1 MEETKNIAKIEPE
14 ELNRWIGERKD
25 FILIDTLLDEQF
37 QKRHLP
43 GARNACVFQV
53 NFSDQVAALVPD
65 KNRYIVLYGYSGKTM
80 DAVAAAEKL
89 KRLGYK
95 NVYALEGGL
104 TGWKEAD
111 YRLEGAHPDEVDT
124 LEESG
129 LPENGTYPVDL
140 EQSVIEWIGRNPNTK
155 HYGTLGFSKG
165 EITVKDGE
173 VGGTLEIDMNS
184 IKNINL
190 EGDEMQPVLISH
202 LKSDDFFFVKMFP
215 KAHFKIQSVTP
226 VREPHLS
233 APNFEV
239 RGAFELRGLRREITF
254 PATVNLLE
262 GGGAN
267 VEAHFDIDRTQWD
280 VIYGSSRFFKHL
292 GMHLVFDLISIE
304 LRIVAE

>member
-1 MEETKNIAKIEPE
+1 MEEKKNMGKITPE

-25 FILIDTLLDEQF
+25 FILIDTSLDEQF

-53 NFSDQVAALVPD
+53 TFSDQVASLVPD
-65 KNRYIVLYGYSGKTM
+65 KNRYVVLYGYSGKTM
-80 DAVAAAEKL
+80 DAVIGAVKL

-95 NVYALEGGL
+95 NVYVLEGGL
-104 TGWKEAD
+104 IGWKEAG
-111 YRLEGAHPDEVDT
+111 YPLEGAHPDEVDT
-124 LEESG
+124 PEDSG
-129 LPENGTYPVDL
+129 LPEEGTYTVDL
-140 EQSVIEWIGRNPNTK
+140 DQSVIEWIGRNPNTK
-155 HYGTLGFSKG
+155 HYGTLRLSKG
-165 EITVKDGE
+165 EITVKDGK

-190 EGDEMQPVLISH
+190 EGDDMQPVLISH

-215 KAHFKIQSVTP
+215 KAYFEIQSVTP

-254 PATVNLLE
+254 PATVNPLAE
-262 GGGAN
+262 GGAT

-304 LRIVAE
+304 LRITAG